1 MPNVNAIINWKYLN
15 RQNFAYKD
23 IPRPIKL
30 IEIIYYNF
38 DRNNVGNIFD
48 EKHRYA
54 SSAKLNYIAFR
65 ETVTSVSADSG
76 IAMPN

>member
-1 MPNVNAIINWKYLN
+1 MSDV
-15 RQNFAYKD
+15 
-23 IPRPIKL
+23 
-30 IEIIYYNF
+30 
-38 DRNNVGNIFD
+38 FD